1 MMYHNIVTNNNINNY
16 ANNGGGSSTMKKKYG
31 SKFNKVSSKSNF
43 SLNGNGYHSYIGNP
57 NSNFTHDPFSN
68 SSNILLCKT
77 NDNSIKTSVK
87 NTKGLLQTRIVNN
100 ELKANPVNS
109 FKCYLNVN
117 KELKDIYDND
127 ISGLNLTNCDAS
139 CNIQLG
145 KAGLNKHFTNK
156 DASSK
161 TAEKKC
167 VVNRTGYIDQL
178 INAEKINCNK
188 SNVKA
193 KCNITKDLKEV
204 NAFIPTYDIY
214 MLKKKNACNYNPRD
228 EFNRG
233 KEAST
238 SIKLAYPNCN

>member
-1 MMYHNIVTNNNINNY
+1 MYYNTRLNDNINNY

-31 SKFNKVSSKSNF
+31 SKFNKLSSKSNF
-43 SLNGNGYHSYIGNP
+43 SINGNGHHSYIGNP

-77 NDNSIKTSVK
+77 NDNTIKTSVK
-87 NTKGLLQTRIVNN
+87 NTKGLLQTRISNN
-100 ELKANPVNS
+100 QLKANPVNS
-109 FKCYLNVN
+109 FKCYLDVN
-117 KELKDIYDND
+117 KELKDIYDNAKSTLD
-127 ISGLNLTNCDAS
+127 LTNCDAS

-145 KAGLNKHFTNK
+145 KAGLNKHFINK
-156 DASSK
+156 DASTK

-167 VVNRTGYIDQL
+167 FVDRTGYIDQL
-178 INAEKINCNK
+178 LIAEKINCNK

-204 NAFIPTYDIY
+204 NAYIPSYDIY

-233 KEAST
+233 KEATT
-238 SIKLAYPNCN
+238 SIKLPYPNCN

>member
-1 MMYHNIVTNNNINNY
+1 MMYYNSRLNDNINNY

-77 NDNSIKTSVK
+77 NDNSIKSSVK
-87 NTKGLLQTRIVNN
+87 NTKGLINSKLY
-100 ELKANPVNS
+100 ESPVNS

-117 KELKDIYDND
+117 KELKDIYNND
-127 ISGLNLTNCDAS
+127 ISGLDLTNCDVS
-139 CNIQLG
+139 CNLELG

-156 DASSK
+156 DASFK

-167 VVNRTGYIDQL
+167 VVDRTGYLDQL

-233 KEAST
+233 KEATT

>member
-1 MMYHNIVTNNNINNY
+1 MYYNTRLNDNINNY

-57 NSNFTHDPFSN
+57 NSNFTFDPFSN

-87 NTKGLLQTRIVNN
+87 NTKGLINSKLYQS
-100 ELKANPVNS
+100 PVNS
-109 FKCYLNVN
+109 FKCYKTVN
-117 KELKDIYDND
+117 HELETRYNNTIAEFNIDI
-127 ISGLNLTNCDAS
+127 TNCDAS
-139 CNIQLG
+139 CNILLG

-156 DASSK
+156 DASTK
-161 TAEKKC
+161 IAEKKC
-167 VVNRTGYIDQL
+167 LVDRTGYSDQL
-178 INAEKINCNK
+178 TNAEKINDSKCIK
-188 SNVKA
+188 

-204 NAFIPTYDIY
+204 NAYIPSYDIY

-233 KEAST
+233 KEAIT
-238 SIKLAYPNCN
+238 SIKLPYPNCN

>member
-16 ANNGGGSSTMKKKYG
+16 SNNGGGSSTMKKKYG

-87 NTKGLLQTRIVNN
+87 NTKGLINSKLY
-100 ELKANPVNS
+100 ESPVNS

-117 KELKDIYDND
+117 KELKNIYDNT
-127 ISGLNLTNCDAS
+127 ISGLDLTNCDAS
-139 CNIQLG
+139 CNLKLG

-156 DASSK
+156 DASTK

-167 VVNRTGYIDQL
+167 VVDRTGYLDQL
-178 INAEKINCNK
+178 INAEKINDSKCIK
-188 SNVKA
+188 

-204 NAFIPTYDIY
+204 NAFIPSYDIY

>member
-1 MMYHNIVTNNNINNY
+1 MMYYNSRLNDNINNY

-77 NDNSIKTSVK
+77 NDNSIKSSVK
-87 NTKGLLQTRIVNN
+87 NTKGLINSKLY
-100 ELKANPVNS
+100 ESPVNS

-127 ISGLNLTNCDAS
+127 ISGLDLTNCDVS
-139 CNIQLG
+139 CNLELG

-156 DASSK
+156 DASFK

-167 VVNRTGYIDQL
+167 VVDRTGYLDQL

-233 KEAST
+233 KEATT

>member
-1 MMYHNIVTNNNINNY
+1 MMYYNTRLNDNVNNY
-16 ANNGGGSSTMKKKYG
+16 ANNGGGSSTMKKKYA
-31 SKFNKVSSKSNF
+31 SKFNKISSKSNF

-87 NTKGLLQTRIVNN
+87 NTKGLINSKFY
-100 ELKANPVNS
+100 ESPVNS

-117 KELKDIYDND
+117 KELKDIYDNT
-127 ISGLNLTNCDAS
+127 ISGLDLTNCDAS
-139 CNIQLG
+139 CNLLLG

-178 INAEKINCNK
+178 INAEKINDSKCIK
-188 SNVKA
+188 

-233 KEAST
+233 KEATT

>member
-1 MMYHNIVTNNNINNY
+1 MYYNTRLNDNVNNY
-16 ANNGGGSSTMKKKYG
+16 ANNGGGSSTMKKKYA
-31 SKFNKVSSKSNF
+31 SKFNKISSKSNF

-87 NTKGLLQTRIVNN
+87 NTKGLINSKLY
-100 ELKANPVNS
+100 ESPVNS

-117 KELKDIYDND
+117 KELKEKYDND
-127 ISGLNLTNCDAS
+127 INGIDLTNCDTS
-139 CNIQLG
+139 CCNIVNN
-145 KAGLNKHFTNK
+145 AGLNKHFTNK
-156 DASSK
+156 DSSSLTEQTK
-161 TAEKKC
+161 SKCIVDRTAYK
-167 VVNRTGYIDQL
+167 DQL
-178 INAEKINCNK
+178 LNAEKINDSKCIK
-188 SNVKA
+188 

>member
-43 SLNGNGYHSYIGNP
+43 SLNGNGYHTYIGNP

-87 NTKGLLQTRIVNN
+87 NTKGLINSKLY
-100 ELKANPVNS
+100 ESPVNS
-109 FKCYLNVN
+109 FNCYLKVN
-117 KELKDIYDND
+117 KELKEKYDND
-127 ISGLNLTNCDAS
+127 ISGLTNLINCDTS
-139 CNIQLG
+139 CCNIINN
-145 KAGLNKHFTNK
+145 AGLNKHFTNK
-156 DASSK
+156 DSSSLTEQTK
-161 TAEKKC
+161 SKC
-167 VVNRTGYIDQL
+167 IVDRSAYKDQL
-178 INAEKINCNK
+178 LNAEKVNDSNCIK
-188 SNVKA
+188 

-204 NAFIPTYDIY
+204 NAFIPSYDIY
-214 MLKKKNACNYNPRD
+214 MLKKKKCCNYNPRD

-233 KEAST
+233 KEANT
-238 SIKLAYPNCN
+238 SVKVPYPNCN

>member
-1 MMYHNIVTNNNINNY
+1 MMYYNIRLNDNHNNY

-43 SLNGNGYHSYIGNP
+43 SINGNGYHTYIGNP

-100 ELKANPVNS
+100 ELKANHVNS
-109 FKCYLNVN
+109 LKCYLDDN
-117 KELKDIYDND
+117 KELETKYNKDKSNLD
-127 ISGLNLTNCDAS
+127 LTNCNTS
-139 CNIQLG
+139 CCIELG

-156 DASSK
+156 DSSSLTEQTK
-161 TAEKKC
+161 SKC
-167 VVNRTGYIDQL
+167 IVDRSDYKDQL
-178 INAEKINCNK
+178 VNAEKVNDSKCIK
-188 SNVKA
+188 

-204 NAFIPTYDIY
+204 NAFIPSYDIY
-214 MLKKKNACNYNPRD
+214 MLKKKKCCNYNPRD

>member
-1 MMYHNIVTNNNINNY
+1 MYYNIVTNNNINNY

-43 SLNGNGYHSYIGNP
+43 SLNGNGYHTYIGNP

-100 ELKANPVNS
+100 ELKANSVNS
-109 FKCYLNVN
+109 FKCYLTVN
-117 KELKDIYDND
+117 KELKEKYDND
-127 ISGLNLTNCDAS
+127 ISGLTNLINCDTS
-139 CNIQLG
+139 CCNIVNN
-145 KAGLNKHFTNK
+145 AGLNKHFTNK
-156 DASSK
+156 DSSSLTEQNK
-161 TAEKKC
+161 SKCIVDRTAYK
-167 VVNRTGYIDQL
+167 DQL
-178 INAEKINCNK
+178 LNAEKINDSKCIK
-188 SNVKA
+188 

-204 NAFIPTYDIY
+204 NAFIPSYDIY
-214 MLKKKNACNYNPRD
+214 MLKKKKCCNYNPRD

-233 KEAST
+233 KEANT